1 MMIGARQQWGA
12 AGAYRAV
19 EGIGAPP
26 EDFMKMALDATRNLL
41 LRAEAAITANERVEK
56 AQALSSAGSVV
67 EFLLGLSGSAPGAL
81 SACLASVYQYVLAAI
96 LRGNAGDDAE
106 AVGAARIALDELA
119 ATWRNIFPD
128 VIAWEEPGPEAVLS
142 GRRDHV

>member
-1 MMIGARQQWGA
+1 MTMIGARQNGGV

-67 EFLLGLSGSAPGAL
+67 RVPLG
-81 SACLASVYQYVLAAI
+81 SVGF
-96 LRGNAGDDAE
+96 RAGRVE
-106 AVGAARIALDELA
+106 
-119 ATWRNIFPD
+119 
-128 VIAWEEPGPEAVLS
+128 
-142 GRRDHV
+142 